1 MATSSRSKFV
11 ITTTKELEP
20 IKGGAELAIVPY
32 IVPLPTKLVEVFV
45 VVFNIQVEVLE
56 EPIIPKLVPL
66 VLPKIGVGAEVT
78 LIDSVTR
85 AFEVFRFLDTIQ
97 KDTHAMERQDLQ
109 SIHFVGWTY

>member
-45 VVFNIQVEVLE
+45 VVFNI
-56 EPIIPKLVPL
+56 
-66 VLPKIGVGAEVT
+66 
-78 LIDSVTR
+78 
-85 AFEVFRFLDTIQ
+85 
-97 KDTHAMERQDLQ
+97 
-109 SIHFVGWTY
+109 